1 MLDAVVLVILPFK
14 IFAGLFV
21 KNNA

>member
-14 IFAGLFV
+14 IFAGLFA